1 MNLNT
6 VVVIIEVRGK
16 DVVELFSQKSSIFV
30 CVRDDEMREKLFIY
44 YFHSLEKKNTTVP
57 ERIRIVSHLSRYP
70 FYYSSF
76 KSKSRAHENT

>member
-30 CVRDDEMREKLFIY
+30 CV
-44 YFHSLEKKNTTVP
+44 
-57 ERIRIVSHLSRYP
+57 
-70 FYYSSF
+70 
-76 KSKSRAHENT
+76 

>member
-44 YFHSLEKKNTTVP
+44 YFHSLEKKKHYGT
-57 ERIRIVSHLSRYP
+57 
-70 FYYSSF
+70 
-76 KSKSRAHENT
+76 